1 MRLTDKS
8 LQTLIKQKL
17 GDSTDT
23 FEALTWARQV
33 FHWPTNSKPSHP
45 LIALVQCNHYLVVLL
60 YMKLSFELRSY
71 HNAHTDN
78 HYPTRYYPSGAT
90 HIAPTCSYQGLPGD
104 FNFFLK
110 YSRACHCDSNTDPA
124 PLLVWIT
131 QCLGNL

>member
-33 FHWPTNSKPSHP
+33 FHWPTNSKPSHR

>member
-17 GDSTDT
+17 GDGTDT

-45 LIALVQCNHYLVVLL
+45 LIAIVQCNHYLVVLL

-78 HYPTRYYPSGAT
+78 HYQTRYYPSGAT

-104 FNFFLK
+104 FNFFIK
-110 YSRACHCDSNTDPA
+110 YSRACHCDSNTDQA